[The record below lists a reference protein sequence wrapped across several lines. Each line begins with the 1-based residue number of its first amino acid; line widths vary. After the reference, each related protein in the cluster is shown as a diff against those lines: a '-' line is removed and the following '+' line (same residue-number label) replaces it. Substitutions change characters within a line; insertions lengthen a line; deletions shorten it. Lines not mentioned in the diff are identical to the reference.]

1 LVDWLHDLLSLFST
15 IQQDIPMSFLNRFL
29 TIPTVDPDDT
39 RRRRILNILLVSVGM
54 LSLLAV
60 IVALAAI
67 FFQLQKWE
75 NVSLIVVGS
84 MITMLGMLIIYLIN
98 RFGSGKVASTI
109 FLVFLTLVFAFS
121 DSPQQVSGG
130 RSLFGFAIPIIMA
143 SILLVPWSSF
153 VFSSLSSL
161 IISVI
166 ATSIDRVP
174 NGPAIIGFFVIALV
188 SWLSA
193 RSLEQAL
200 RELRQINANL
210 DQVVIERT
218 KALADSLE
226 RERIE
231 AGRSQAIL
239 NSIADGV
246 VVFDTSWN
254 AILANPALTGMLGL
268 PQETIVDK
276 NFRDLIDH
284 PKLSPQSRR
293 LLRAMMEY
301 DTQPPSF
308 RIEWENKTLSI
319 SAAQVYDHS
328 KDKFANIGTV
338 TVFRDFTREAEVER
352 LKSTFVAIVSHE
364 LRTPLNAILGYAE
377 MFKEAVY
384 GPMNEKQVNMA
395 ERIMKNTQRLLGL
408 INDLLDQAQM
418 EAGKLTIQMAPV
430 RPAELLDNLHSVLD
444 QTAHDKN
451 LRLTSEIDDHLP
463 EVLNGDAARL
473 HQILLN
479 LVSNGIKFTERGSV
493 HVRLFCPDPNRWGIE
508 VSDTGSGIPES
519 ELPYIFDTF
528 RQVEGTTTRVH
539 GGFGLG
545 LSIVKQLV
553 HLMNGEIH
561 VKSKLDVGTIFTI
574 TLPLVIPE
582 ENTEKWRIG

>member
-1 LVDWLHDLLSLFST
+1 MNS
-15 IQQDIPMSFLNRFL
+15 LNRFL
-29 TIPTVDPDDT
+29 TISTTDPDDT
-39 RRRRILNILLVSVGM
+39 RRRRILNILVVSIGA
-54 LSLLAV
+54 LSLLAIV
-60 IVALAAI
+60 ISLVSVYIKAI
-67 FFQLQKWE
+67 TWE
-75 NVSLIVVGS
+75 DVSLIVIGS
-84 MITMLGMLIIYLIN
+84 LITILGMLLVYSIN
-98 RFGSGKVASTI
+98 AFFSGRIAAII
-109 FLVFLTLVFAFS
+109 FLVFLTIVFAFS
-121 DSPQQVSGG
+121 DTPEQVSGG

-153 VFSSLSSL
+153 VFSSISG
-161 IISVI
+161 IIVSVI
-166 ATSIDRVP
+166 AFSINSVP
-174 NGPAIIGFFVIALV
+174 NSPAIIGFFVIAIV
-188 SWLSA
+188 SWLSS

-200 RELRQINANL
+200 KELRTINANL
-210 DQVVIERT
+210 DQVVVERT
-218 KALADSLE
+218 KALAESLE

-246 VVFDTSWN
+246 VVFDTNWN
-254 AILANPALTGMLGL
+254 AILANPALTGMLDL
-268 PQETIVDK
+268 PLELIVDK
-276 NFRDLIDH
+276 NFRDLIEH
-284 PKLSPQSRR
+284 PKLSPRSRT

-308 RIEWENKTLSI
+308 RIEWDKKTLSI
-319 SAAQVYDHS
+319 SAAQVYDYT
-328 KDKFANIGTV
+328 KDRFTNIGTV
-338 TVFRDFTREAEVER
+338 TVFRDFTREAEVEK

-364 LRTPLNAILGYAE
+364 LRTPLNAILGYSE

-384 GPMNEKQVNMA
+384 GPMNDKQVNMA

-418 EAGKLTIQMAPV
+418 EAGRLTIQMAPV
-430 RPAELLDNLHSVLD
+430 RPAELLENLHSILD
-444 QTAHDKN
+444 QSADDKN
-451 LRLTSEIDDHLP
+451 LKLTSEIDDNLP

-479 LVSNGIKFTERGSV
+479 LVSNSIKFTEHGTV
-493 HVRLFCPDPNRWGIE
+493 HVRLFSPYRNRWGIE

-519 ELPYIFDTF
+519 EIPYIFDTF

-553 HLMNGEIH
+553 HLMDGDIN
-561 VKSKLDVGTIFTI
+561 VKSKIDLGSMFTI

-582 ENTEKWRIG
+582 ENIEKWRIG

>member
-1 LVDWLHDLLSLFST
+1 MNS
-15 IQQDIPMSFLNRFL
+15 LNRFL
-29 TIPTVDPDDT
+29 TISTTDPDDT
-39 RRRRILNILLVSVGM
+39 RRRRILNILVVSITA
-54 LSLLAV
+54 LSLLAIV
-60 IVALAAI
+60 ISLVSVYSKAMV
-67 FFQLQKWE
+67 WE
-75 NVSLIVVGS
+75 NVALIVIGSLIT
-84 MITMLGMLIIYLIN
+84 ILGMLLVYSIN
-98 RFGSGKVASTI
+98 AFFSGRIAAII
-109 FLVFLTLVFAFS
+109 FLVFLTIVFAFS
-121 DSPQQVSGG
+121 DTPQQVSGG

-153 VFSSLSSL
+153 VFSSISG
-161 IISVI
+161 IIVSVI
-166 ATSIDRVP
+166 AFSINSVP
-174 NGPAIIGFFVIALV
+174 NSPAIIGFFVIALV
-188 SWLSA
+188 SWLSS

-200 RELRQINANL
+200 RELRTINANL
-210 DQVVIERT
+210 DQVVVERT
-218 KALADSLE
+218 KALAESLE

-254 AILANPALTGMLGL
+254 AILANPALTGMLDL
-268 PQETIVDK
+268 PLELIVDK
-276 NFRDLIDH
+276 NFRDLIEH
-284 PKLSPQSRR
+284 PKLSPRSRN

-308 RIEWENKTLSI
+308 RIEWDKKTLSI
-319 SAAQVYDHS
+319 SAAQVYDYT
-328 KDKFANIGTV
+328 KDRFTNIGTV
-338 TVFRDFTREAEVER
+338 TVFRDFTREAEVEK

-364 LRTPLNAILGYAE
+364 LRTPLNAVLGYAE

-384 GPMNEKQVNMA
+384 GPMNDKQVNMA

-430 RPAELLDNLHSVLD
+430 RPAELLENLHSILD
-444 QTAHDKN
+444 QSAHDKN
-451 LRLTSEIDDHLP
+451 LKLTSEIDDSLP
-463 EVLNGDAARL
+463 EVLNGDGARL

-479 LVSNGIKFTERGSV
+479 LVSNSIKFTEHGTV
-493 HVRLFCPDPNRWGIE
+493 HVRLFSPYRNRWGIE
-508 VSDTGSGIPES
+508 VSDTGAGIPES
-519 ELPYIFDTF
+519 EIPYIFDTF

-553 HLMNGEIH
+553 HLMDGDIN
-561 VKSKLDVGTIFTI
+561 VKSQVDVGSLFTI

-582 ENTEKWRIG
+582 ENIEKWRIG